1 MLVYILAAF
10 LAFGLSA
17 GVGAMAALIVTGDS
31 KLSLREEP
39 RPLEEQRGDSQELQ
53 DGAAKQGVVHQQSEA
68 EYVGKIG
75 DIQGDAVEAFLDSHD
90 KLSRYDALTSDDI
103 EQLRANETTLQALS
117 SQVDGLDP
125 PQGYEEQYRV
135 FDSAIAESSQAVQVA
150 YDVIADPTIATKI
163 EFDDYDR
170 HAQEAA
176 ERLQRS
182 NEILGRDYRTIEG
195 VREISPL

>member
-1 MLVYILAAF
+1 MYVLIAV
-10 LAFGLSA
+10 LAFGLAA
-17 GVGAMAALIVTGDS
+17 GVGAMAALILSGDP
-31 KLSLREEP
+31 KLSQREEP
-39 RPLEEQRGDSQELQ
+39 RPLEEQRDDSQRQQ
-53 DGAAKQGVVHQQSEA
+53 DIAAEQEAVSQQSEA

-90 KLSRYDALTSDDI
+90 KLLRYDALTSDDV
-103 EQLRANETTLQALS
+103 EEMRANETTLKTLS

-125 PQGYEEQYRV
+125 PQGYEEHYRV
-135 FDSAIAESSQAVQVA
+135 FDSAIAELNQAVQVA
-150 YDVIADPTIATKI
+150 YDVVADPITATKT

>member
-1 MLVYILAAF
+1 MFEKRGFTAHE
-10 LAFGLSA
+10 S
-17 GVGAMAALIVTGDS
+17 IVTHASTLPSDARVHPGGVLGVWTVRGRGRDGSPDS
-31 KLSLREEP
+31 DRRFE
-39 RPLEEQRGDSQELQ
+39 
-53 DGAAKQGVVHQQSEA
+53 
-68 EYVGKIG
+68 
-75 DIQGDAVEAFLDSHD
+75 
-90 KLSRYDALTSDDI
+90 ALTSDDI

-195 VREISPL
+195 VREIS